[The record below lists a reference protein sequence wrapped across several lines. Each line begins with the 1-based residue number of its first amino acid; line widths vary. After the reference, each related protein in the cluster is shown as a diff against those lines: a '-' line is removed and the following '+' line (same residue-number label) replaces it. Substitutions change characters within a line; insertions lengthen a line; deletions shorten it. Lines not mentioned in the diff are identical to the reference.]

1 MLKSTK
7 LNQMNS
13 GTGIHRPKIFLYSS
27 NQREVLE
34 VLDDNPG
41 NLVAHDTTG
50 LSDGNTIKHKS
61 NHTI

>member
-1 MLKSTK
+1 
-7 LNQMNS
+7 MNS